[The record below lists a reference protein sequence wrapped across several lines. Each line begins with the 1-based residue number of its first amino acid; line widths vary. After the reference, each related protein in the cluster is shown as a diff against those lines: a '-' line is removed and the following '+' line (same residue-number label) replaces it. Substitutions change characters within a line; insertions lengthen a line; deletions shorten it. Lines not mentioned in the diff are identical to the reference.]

1 MTKPTATPESRR
13 HRYGKSPGRTMEDWG
28 LAVDMAMFQFGP
40 RRSAVVEAGPKR
52 GQTVD
57 APSYSLHVQCG
68 WRMRRA
74 GRVSHALL
82 TVVE

>member
-1 MTKPTATPESRR
+1 MRVPQELNERLAVLR
-13 HRYGKSPGRTMEDWG
+13 GRTMEDWG

-40 RRSAVVEAGPKR
+40 RRPAVVEAGPKR

>member
-1 MTKPTATPESRR
+1 MRVPQELNERLAVLR
-13 HRYGKSPGRTMEDWG
+13 GRTMEDWG